1 MHILVSNDD
10 GINSEGIYLLVK
22 ELKKI
27 ADVTVVAP
35 EKQMSAVGHAITVQY
50 PLRVNPFYKNG
61 EFFGYA
67 VDGTPADAVKLAVK
81 ALLKDKKIDL
91 LISGI
96 NHGTNTSINIIYSGT
111 VSAATEGTILGIP
124 SIAISLAT
132 YAPNPDFTFAAKFTV
147 KLAEFV
153 FKNALPKGTLLN
165 VNIPPVPE
173 NEIKGV
179 LVTHQGSAFW
189 DDYFDLRRDPNG
201 REYYWLTGKFINY
214 EVDDLSADHTA
225 VQNNYISVTP
235 IHFDLTNYKAI
246 DVLKKSGLENLLKT
260 LDKD

>member
-10 GINSEGIYLLVK
+10 GINSEGIYALAM
-22 ELKKI
+22 ELRKI

-61 EFFGYA
+61 ELFGYA

-132 YAPNPDFTFAAKFTV
+132 YAPNPDFSFAAKFAV

-153 FKNALPKGTLLN
+153 FKNGLPKGTLLN
-165 VNIPPVPE
+165 VNVPPVSE

-179 LVTHQGSAFW
+179 LVTRQGSAFW
-189 DDYFDLRRDPNG
+189 DDWFEIRKDPNG
-201 REYYWLTGKFINY
+201 RDYYWLAGRFINY
-214 EVDDLSADHTA
+214 EQGDLNADHTA
-225 VQNNYISVTP
+225 VQNNYISITP

-246 DVLKKSGLENLLKT
+246 DELKKSGLENLLKS

>member
-1 MHILVSNDD
+1 MNILVSNDD

-27 ADVTVVAP
+27 ADVIVVAP

-81 ALLKDKKIDL
+81 ALLKGEKIDL

-132 YAPNPDFTFAAKFTV
+132 YAPNPDFTFAAKFAA

-153 FKNALPKGTLLN
+153 FKNGLPRGTLLN
-165 VNIPPVPE
+165 VNIPPVQE
-173 NEIKGV
+173 SEIKGV

-189 DDYFDLRRDPNG
+189 DDYFDLRKDPNG

-214 EVDDLSADHTA
+214 DVDDLNADHTA
-225 VQNNYISVTP
+225 VQNNYISITP
-235 IHFDLTNYKAI
+235 IHFDLTDYKAI
-246 DVLKKSGLENLLKT
+246 DVLKKSGLENLLKS

>member
-1 MHILVSNDD
+1 M
-10 GINSEGIYLLVK
+10 
-22 ELKKI
+22 
-27 ADVTVVAP
+27 
-35 EKQMSAVGHAITVQY
+35 
-50 PLRVNPFYKNG
+50 
-61 EFFGYA
+61 
-67 VDGTPADAVKLAVK
+67 
-81 ALLKDKKIDL
+81 
-91 LISGI
+91 
-96 NHGTNTSINIIYSGT
+96 
-111 VSAATEGTILGIP
+111 
-124 SIAISLAT
+124 
-132 YAPNPDFTFAAKFTV
+132 
-147 KLAEFV
+147 
-153 FKNALPKGTLLN
+153 N

>member
-10 GINSEGIYLLVK
+10 GINADGIYALVK

-50 PLRVNPFYKNG
+50 PLRVNHFYKDG

-132 YAPNPDFTFAAKFTV
+132 YAPNPDFTLAAKFAV

-153 FKNALPKGTLLN
+153 FKSGLPRGTLLN
-165 VNIPPVPE
+165 VNVPAVPE
-173 NEIKGV
+173 SEIKGI
-179 LVTHQGSAFW
+179 LVTRQGNAFW
-189 DDYFDLRRDPNG
+189 DDWFEIRKDPNG
-201 REYYWLTGKFINY
+201 RDYYWLTGKFINY
-214 EVDDLSADHTA
+214 EPNDLNADHTA

-235 IHFDLTNYKAI
+235 IQFNLTDHKMI
-246 DVLKKSGLENLLKT
+246 QELKKLGLEDILKT
-260 LDKD
+260 INGD

>member
-27 ADVTVVAP
+27 ANVTVVAP

-132 YAPNPDFTFAAKFTV
+132 YAPNPDFTFAAKFAV

-153 FKNALPKGTLLN
+153 FKNGLPRGTLLN

-235 IHFDLTNYKAI
+235 IHFDLTDYKAI

-260 LDKD
+260 LDRD